1 MKRFF
6 LLAVAMVFTTALLAQ
21 KNDKDKDWALY
32 SRYAPAND
40 TVTVAPK
47 AVFMGNSITENWL
60 KFHPEFFQKNN
71 YAARGISGQTTY
83 HMLARF
89 HNDVVAL
96 NPKVVV
102 ILSGINDIARNS
114 GYISLEN
121 IMGNI
126 ISMCD
131 IARANGIVPVL
142 CSILPADYF
151 VWRKDLK
158 PAQDVIELNAMI
170 RKYAAEQGFEYVDYH
185 SFMSDEKGALKEGL
199 SKDHCHPYPDA
210 YYPMEEAVVKA
221 INKAAKQ
228 KLPRKRNRK

>member
-1 MKRFF
+1 MRRLI
-6 LLAVAMVFTTALLAQ
+6 LLVFAMLSVSVLAAQ
-21 KNDKDKDWALY
+21 QDKDKDWALY
-32 SRYAPAND
+32 GRYAPAND

-60 KFHPEFFQKNN
+60 KFHPEFFVKNN

-126 ISMCD
+126 VSMCD

-158 PAQDVIELNAMI
+158 PAPLVIELNRMI

-185 SFMSDEKGALKEGL
+185 SIMSDEKGALKEGL
-199 SKDHCHPYPDA
+199 SKDRCHPYPDA
-210 YYPMEEAVVKA
+210 YIPMEELVVKA
-221 INKAAKQ
+221 IDRAAKQ
-228 KLPRKRNRK
+228 KLPRNRRK

>member
-1 MKRFF
+1 MRF
-6 LLAVAMVFTTALLAQ
+6 LASLALLLSMSTVLSFAQ
-21 KNDKDKDWALY
+21 VKEDKDWALY
-32 SRYAPAND
+32 SRYAGAND
-40 TVTVAPK
+40 TITVAPT

-60 KFHPEFFQKNN
+60 KFHPEFFQKKG

-83 HMLARF
+83 EMLARF

-142 CSILPADYF
+142 CSILPADRF
-151 VWRKDLK
+151 SWRKDLK
-158 PAQDVIELNAMI
+158 PAPLVVEMNKLIKA
-170 RKYAAEQGFEYVDYH
+170 YADEQGFEYVDYYT
-185 SFMSDEKGALKEGL
+185 SLADETGALKEGL
-199 SKDHCHPYPDA
+199 SKDRCHPYPDA

-228 KLPRKRNRK
+228 KLPRRYKRK